1 MNKSIRQS
9 TPSKRVKV
17 YELCKDEWNDKGTGL
32 CSGQFINDEPYVVV
46 LNEDN
51 INEVL
56 LKKHIAG
63 EIQFHKQQ
71 ETLIVWSEAEKNDM
85 ALSFQ
90 EADGCSLVCDYLV
103 HVQHTSAK
111 KISITVVT
119 STEDGD
125 YSELIAG
132 PLNYPPTPTLDNLDD
147 IVESFSQLVN
157 IPFAKESICSFLT
170 ETNYAHKLVE
180 VFYKAEDL
188 ESLSDL
194 HNICRIVK
202 LLYDPAFPTLKANH
216 RQHFQG
222 DFNFKEVV
230 PINDDKIKLKIKQ
243 TYRLQFLKDVLA
255 RILEDSTLPI
265 FTSMIYF
272 NHSVIIH
279 TLQTSSDYLSRTF
292 AIYKPDNHDI
302 QQKRD
307 GVRFLHEI
315 TLASKTQQIVTK
327 KQLFAKMASSGLF
340 NLIEFAL
347 NDTIESIRML
357 GTELLLTIIDVDT
370 SLIRNYSQ
378 NLQSQSTFA
387 LMQTLVDLFFRE
399 KDIGLKSQAVESLK
413 YVLDTMS
420 NYILPLDDLS
430 SRRSSQEL
438 DYDVFVASFY
448 TNCGGKLFSALTELG
463 KGKGPDI
470 NKHMSLADRALYEQ
484 LCDLLTFCVNKHK
497 VQCQFFS
504 IEHGLWLG
512 ISRLF
517 MCPHQTMQLA
527 ALRCWKQALTQDD
540 QKYMV
545 YFAQNGL
552 VEALIDMLVRMG
564 NKNNL
569 VNSAC
574 LDVLEIFEKGLR
586 MKEQSS
592 DTLQPMVQSE
602 NMLIIVKRLID
613 TRKYELENVLAKYT
627 PLALLIPEMY
637 QTFIDAEEAFF
648 NTSYG
653 PLLPPDGDN
662 VQEDGTH
669 TNNSEY
675 TINQDTSPILSP
687 SSEDET
693 ASKVFN
699 LDDRKVFEAVE
710 EEEITSVDS
719 STELSSSRSLVPY
732 SDSDDEEDEIEDKNL
747 QKNVLPLAEDYI
759 TKSLDINDSPPPPV
773 LAGHKRE
780 HEDDDYDNAED
791 NRAPAAMRHKQNLEL
806 LSSLSSTSSDSDTG
820 AAEISL
826 PSTND
831 NDPTAATVE
840 TAAVAATAPVA
851 SSPPPTP
858 PTPSEERIVS
868 Y

>member
-1 MNKSIRQS
+1 MYVSISRVLS
-9 TPSKRVKV
+9 T
-17 YELCKDEWNDKGTGL
+17 
-32 CSGQFINDEPYVVV
+32 
-46 LNEDN
+46 
-51 INEVL
+51 
-56 LKKHIAG
+56 
-63 EIQFHKQQ
+63 
-71 ETLIVWSEAEKNDM
+71 
-85 ALSFQ
+85 
-90 EADGCSLVCDYLV
+90 SL
-103 HVQHTSAK
+103 TFF
-111 KISITVVT
+111 
-119 STEDGD
+119 
-125 YSELIAG
+125 
-132 PLNYPPTPTLDNLDD
+132 
-147 IVESFSQLVN
+147 FS
-157 IPFAKESICSFLT
+157 
-170 ETNYAHKLVE
+170 
-180 VFYKAEDL
+180 D
-188 ESLSDL
+188 
-194 HNICRIVK
+194 
-202 LLYDPAFPTLKANH
+202 DPAFPTLKANH

-279 TLQTSSDYLSRTF
+279 TLQTSSDYLSRIF
-292 AIYKPDNHDI
+292 AIYKSTNHDI

-327 KQLFAKMASSGLF
+327 KQLFAKMTSSGLF

-420 NYILPLDDLS
+420 NYILPLDDLP

-438 DYDVFVASFY
+438 EYDVFVASFY

-463 KGKGPDI
+463 KGEGPDI

-497 VQCQFFS
+497 GQCQFFS

-545 YFAQNGL
+545 HFAQNGL
-552 VEALIDMLVRMG
+552 VESLIDLLVRMG

-613 TRKYELENVLAKYT
+613 ARKYELEHILAKYT

-637 QTFIDAEEAFF
+637 QTFIDAEDAFF

-653 PLLPPDGDN
+653 PLLPPDDEQ
-662 VQEDGTH
+662 VHEDGTH
-669 TNNSEY
+669 ANNSEY

-693 ASKVFN
+693 AAKVFN
-699 LDDRKVFEAVE
+699 LDDRKVFEMVE
-710 EEEITSVDS
+710 ESGVPSVDS
-719 STELSSSRSLVPY
+719 PTQSSPSRSLVPY
-732 SDSDDEEDEIEDKNL
+732 SDSDDEEDEMEDKDL
-747 QKNVLPLAEDYI
+747 EKNVLPLAESYI
-759 TKSLDINDSPPPPV
+759 TASLAINDSPPPSV
-773 LAGHKRE
+773 LVGHKRE

-791 NRAPAAMRHKQNLEL
+791 NRAPAAIRPKHSSEP
-806 LSSLSSTSSDSDTG
+806 LSSLSSVSSDPATD
-820 AAEISL
+820 AAEVSIS
-826 PSTND
+826 
-831 NDPTAATVE
+831 PTSGDDTPATTTEPAV
-840 TAAVAATAPVA
+840 VAAAAPVA

-858 PTPSEERIVS
+858 PTPTEERIVS